1 MEQFREKFADLPSRL
16 SAFCESLGYEFMDR
30 KLLTE
35 ALTHSSL
42 TKEWSQQGE
51 APRCNERL
59 EFLGDAVLGLALSSW
74 LVAHPGSYDEGLLS
88 KIRASL
94 INEKAL
100 ARTARSL
107 GLDQHLL
114 LGRGE
119 EKGGGRT
126 KDSLLADAL
135 EAVFGAIY
143 LDGGFSAAEKI
154 ILNLFADDLAGPLE
168 ERIQHDYKTTLQ
180 ELTQNIYK
188 QAPSYRVLTK
198 SGPDHEAWFEVEVLF
213 GVRILARG
221 QGVSKKKASQE
232 AARLALD
239 FFTQHPQELNN
250 LQGTERSI

>member
-1 MEQFREKFADLPSRL
+1 MEKFEEKFADLPSRH
-16 SAFCESLGYEFMDR
+16 SAFCERLGYTFSNPT
-30 KLLTE
+30 LLIE

-42 TKEWSQQGE
+42 TKEWVNQGE
-51 APRCNERL
+51 SPRCNERF
-59 EFLGDAVLGLALSSW
+59 EFLGDAVLGLALSTW
-74 LVAHPGSYDEGLLS
+74 LVAHPETYDEGRLS

-100 ARTARSL
+100 ARTARAL
-107 GLDQHLL
+107 RLDEQLL

-119 EKGGGRT
+119 EKGGGRS

-143 LDGGFSAAEKI
+143 LDGGFAAAEGI
-154 ILNLFADDLAGPLE
+154 ILKLFQEDLSGPLE

-188 QAPSYRVLTK
+188 QTPTYRVTTK

-213 GVRILARG
+213 GSRVLARG

-232 AARLALD
+232 AARLALEY
-239 FFTQHPQELNN
+239 FTKNPQELNN
-250 LQGTERSI
+250 LHGIERSL